1 MEIIGKIIDALPVQE
16 GVAKSTGKPWKKRL
30 YILETQETYPR
41 KVAIT
46 VFGVDRV
53 NQYESMLT
61 PGVNVTASVDVESR
75 EFNGRWYTDVTAW
88 KFEIQGQ
95 GQAAPAGYPAPDPV
109 AYGAGSPLPP
119 PAITPSEPSDD
130 LPF

>member
-1 MEIIGKIIDALPVQE
+1 MEIIGKIIEALPVQE

-41 KVAIT
+41 KVAVT

-75 EFNGRWYTDVTAW
+75 EFNGRWYTDVSAW

-95 GQAAPAGYPAPDPV
+95 TTPGGGYSAPDAA
-109 AYGAGSPLPP
+109 AYGAPAVTPP
-119 PAITPSEPSDD
+119 PAIMPSEPSDD